1 MHSFSAGGETEH
13 GVRRSRW
20 RSWSNLRPWIRQG
33 STAGKTAGRWS
44 QVAHR
49 LSIHIY
55 LYLNSSVNRNAT
67 ASHTLKP
74 NHLCVFCVL
83 CVCLCVFCVCSVCVS
98 VCVLCVCSVCV
109 FCVLCVCSVY
119 FVCVLCVCSLC
130 VLCVFCVLCVCSVCV
145 LCTLCV
151 CSVCVLCVF
160 CVCAQQGCVPIST

>member
-55 LYLNSSVNRNAT
+55 LYLNSSVSRIATQLLRTLSNR
-67 ASHTLKP
+67 
-74 NHLCVFCVL
+74 
-83 CVCLCVFCVCSVCVS
+83 SVYS
-98 VCVLCVCSVCV
+98 VCVLCVCV
-109 FCVLCVCSVY
+109 CVCSV
-119 FVCVLCVCSLC
+119 C
-130 VLCVFCVLCVCSVCV
+130 VLCVFCVCVCVCSVCV

-151 CSVCVLCVF
+151 SVCVLCVFCVCVLCVF